1 MGDDN
6 YELVLTMGSQVKEA
20 KCFHHAKNFERV
32 FTDWDAIVPAFL
44 NYMNRKWTFLN
55 KVNQFFGVVFAL
67 MVLVTF
73 VCKLISGKKK
83 EVEKEVEKEVKSGES
98 DKDSAEEKPKEEKTL
113 DEKKKQ

>member
-1 MGDDN
+1 MVYGTFIPAVFLVGYYLTSSLVLIHLMGDDN

-55 KVNQFFGVVFAL
+55 KVN
-67 MVLVTF
+67 
-73 VCKLISGKKK
+73 
-83 EVEKEVEKEVKSGES
+83 
-98 DKDSAEEKPKEEKTL
+98 
-113 DEKKKQ
+113 

>member
-1 MGDDN
+1 
-6 YELVLTMGSQVKEA
+6 
-20 KCFHHAKNFERV
+20 
-32 FTDWDAIVPAFL
+32 
-44 NYMNRKWTFLN
+44 
-55 KVNQFFGVVFAL
+55 VVFAL